1 MEASASKGHGR
12 KWWWAV
18 KILLAVALCWLV
30 LRKTELNEL
39 VALAKKAYASGSV
52 WLGVGLIPVAV
63 VLAAWRWQ
71 KLLRTGGIE
80 LPYTKALLLT
90 VTGNFFNHAL
100 PSLIGGDVVKA
111 YYVMRWQ
118 PQRKSQTVISLIAD
132 RMAGLGGLAIICLAA
147 IALGWGD
154 PVVAKIRGPI
164 FLVVGLLGLA
174 AVVLFVPGVARGLRL
189 SRLIE
194 RLPFERLLGKLRQA
208 VRLYSAQPGA
218 LVQALAVS
226 VVIHWILLSCVYL
239 GGRALAPEAGYH
251 IYLVLIPA
259 IWMISAVP
267 ITPGAVGLMEVI
279 YQTLFSRVG
288 VSGTS
293 ALSLSLFNRLLWLV
307 WALPG
312 LIIYIKGPGL
322 PAAEQYSIEQV
333 EELLEEEAEG
343 SGDERNRR

>member
-1 MEASASKGHGR
+1 MEVSASKGHGH

-18 KILLAVALCWLV
+18 KILLAVVLCWLV
-30 LRKTELNEL
+30 VGKTDLGEL
-39 VALAKKAYASGSV
+39 VSLGKKAYASGSV
-52 WLGVGLIPVAV
+52 WLGVGLIPLAVA
-63 VLAAWRWQ
+63 LSAWRWR
-71 KLLRTGGIE
+71 KLLKTGGIN

-90 VTGNFFNHAL
+90 VVGNFFNHAL
-100 PSLIGGDVVKA
+100 PSLIGGDVLKA

-118 PQRKSQTVISLIAD
+118 PQHKSQTVISLIAD

-154 PVVAKIRGPI
+154 PVVARIRGPI
-164 FLVVGLLGLA
+164 FLVVGLLGLGA
-174 AVVLFVPGVARGLRL
+174 AVLFVPGVARWLRL
-189 SRLIE
+189 RWLIE
-194 RLPFERLLGKLRQA
+194 RLPFKRLLGKLRQA
-208 VRLYSAQPGA
+208 ARLYSAQPGV

-239 GGRALAPEAGYH
+239 GGRALAPGPSYH
-251 IYLVLIPA
+251 SYLLLLPPT
-259 IWMISAVP
+259 WMISAVP
-267 ITPGAVGLMEVI
+267 ITPGAVGLMEVT

-288 VSGTS
+288 VSPTS
-293 ALSLSLFNRLLWLV
+293 ALSLSLFNRLLWLL

-333 EELLEEEAEG
+333 EEMLEEQTQG
-343 SGDERNRR
+343 STDERNRR